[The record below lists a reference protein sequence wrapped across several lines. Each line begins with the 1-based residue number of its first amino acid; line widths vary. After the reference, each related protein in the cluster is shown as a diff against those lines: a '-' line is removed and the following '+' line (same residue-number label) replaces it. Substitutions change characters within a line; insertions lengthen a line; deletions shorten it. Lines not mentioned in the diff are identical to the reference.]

1 LANSTSQNSNNDTGV
16 SKTTTWRDYFDLC
29 KPKVVALLLLT
40 SVVGVVLASPP
51 GDISIFILLMS
62 TLGIGLGS
70 AAGAAINQIVERESD
85 ARMARTENRPLPQGR
100 VSQQN
105 AFIFAVLMAVASVFV
120 LTAWINTLTAVLT
133 FASMIGYA
141 VVYTMYLKKATPQNI
156 VIGGLAGATPPFLGW
171 TSVTGSIDPHGLL
184 LVLIIYT
191 WTPPHFWALAIHR
204 RDDYAKVNLPMLP
217 VTHGI
222 EFTKY
227 SILGYTIL
235 MFMVTLLPYLA
246 YMRGELYL
254 VSAVLLGLYFFYK
267 VFMLMFSDRK
277 NAAISTFVYSINYLM
292 LLFIAMVIDHYFADS
307 VSQYLCQSF
316 QYKCFYIQS

>member
-1 LANSTSQNSNNDTGV
+1 MNTET
-16 SKTTTWRDYFDLC
+16 KTTDNVINTKATWRDYFDLC

-51 GDISIFILLMS
+51 GEISLFVLLMS

-85 ARMARTENRPLPQGR
+85 SRMARTANRPLPKGR

-105 AFIFAVLMAVASVFV
+105 AFIFAVLLAVGSVFV
-120 LTAWINTLTAVLT
+120 LTAWINILTAVLT

-156 VIGGLAGATPPFLGW
+156 VIGGLAGATPPLLGW
-171 TSVTGSIDPHGLL
+171 TSVTDSIDPYGIM

-235 MFMVTLLPYLA
+235 LFMVTLLPYLI
-246 YMRGELYL
+246 YMRGPIYL

-267 VFMLMFSDRK
+267 VFMLMFSGRE

-292 LLFIAMVIDHYFADS
+292 LLFIAMVVDHYFDDS
-307 VSQYLCQSF
+307 VRQF
-316 QYKCFYIQS
+316 FN

>member
-1 LANSTSQNSNNDTGV
+1 MTETAIRSAS
-16 SKTTTWRDYFDLC
+16 WRDYFDLC

-40 SVVGVVLASPP
+40 SIVGVVLASPP
-51 GDISIFILLMS
+51 GEMSLFILVFS
-62 TLGIGLGS
+62 TLGIGLAA
-70 AAGAAINQIVERESD
+70 AAGAVINQVVEREND
-85 ARMARTENRPLPQGR
+85 ARMARTEGRPLPQGK
-100 VSQQN
+100 VTQQN
-105 AFIFAVLMAVASVFV
+105 AFIFAVMLAAASVFI
-120 LTAWINTLTAVLT
+120 LTAWINVLTAVLT

-156 VIGGLAGATPPFLGW
+156 VIGGLAGATPPLLGW
-171 TSVTGSIDPHGLL
+171 TSVTNSIDPHGLL

-235 MFMVTLLPYLA
+235 MILVTIFPYLIA
-246 YMRGELYL
+246 MRGLIYL
-254 VSAVLLGLYFFYK
+254 VAALLLGGYFMYMVLL
-267 VFMLMFSDRK
+267 LMFTERH
-277 NAAISTFVYSINYLM
+277 NIAIKTFVYSINYLM
-292 LLFIAMVIDHYFADS
+292 MLFIAMVVDHYLPI
-307 VSQYLCQSF
+307 YPG
-316 QYKCFYIQS
+316 Y

>member
-1 LANSTSQNSNNDTGV
+1 MSTKT
-16 SKTTTWRDYFDLC
+16 KTTDNVINAKATWRDYFDLC

-51 GDISIFILLMS
+51 GEISLFVLLMS

-70 AAGAAINQIVERESD
+70 AAGAAINQLVERESD
-85 ARMARTENRPLPQGR
+85 SRMARTENRPLPKGR
-100 VSQQN
+100 VTQQN
-105 AFIFAVLMAVASVFV
+105 AFIFAVMLAVGSVFV
-120 LTAWINTLTAVLT
+120 LTAWINVLTAVLT

-141 VVYTMYLKKATPQNI
+141 VIYTMYLKKATPQNI
-156 VIGGLAGATPPFLGW
+156 VIGGLAGATPPLLGW
-171 TSVTGSIDPHGLL
+171 TSVTDSIDPYGIM

-235 MFMVTLLPYLA
+235 MFMVTLLPYLT
-246 YMRGELYL
+246 YMRGPIYL

-267 VFMLMFSDRK
+267 VFMLMFSSRA

-292 LLFIAMVIDHYFADS
+292 LLFIAMVVDHYFDAS
-307 VSQYLCQSF
+307 VRHYF
-316 QYKCFYIQS
+316 N

>member
-1 LANSTSQNSNNDTGV
+1 MVNILSG
-16 SKTTTWRDYFDLC
+16 WRDYFDLC

-51 GDISIFILLMS
+51 GEISLFVLCFS
-62 TLGIGLGS
+62 TLGIGLAA
-70 AAGAAINQIVERESD
+70 AAGAVINQVVERESD
-85 ARMARTENRPLPQGR
+85 GRMARTEGRPLPKGR

-105 AFIFAVLMAVASVFV
+105 AFIFAVLLATFSMFILTGYINI
-120 LTAWINTLTAVLT
+120 LTATLT

-141 VVYTMYLKKATPQNI
+141 VIYTMYLKKATPQNI
-156 VIGGLAGATPPFLGW
+156 VIGGLAGATPPLLGW
-171 TSVTGSIDPHGLL
+171 TSVTGSMDPHGIM

-222 EFTKY
+222 QFTKY

-235 MFMVTLLPYLA
+235 MIMVTLLPFLTF
-246 YMRGELYL
+246 MRGWIYL
-254 VSAVLLGLYFFYK
+254 VSAVVLGMIFLYK
-267 VFMLMFSDRK
+267 VFELMFSSK
-277 NAAISTFVYSINYLM
+277 ENAAISTFVYSINYLM
-292 LLFIAMVIDHYFADS
+292 LLFVAMVVDHYFNQDLMF
-307 VSQYLCQSF
+307 YLNN
-316 QYKCFYIQS
+316 

>member
-1 LANSTSQNSNNDTGV
+1 
-16 SKTTTWRDYFDLC
+16 
-29 KPKVVALLLLT
+29 
-40 SVVGVVLASPP
+40 
-51 GDISIFILLMS
+51 
-62 TLGIGLGS
+62 
-70 AAGAAINQIVERESD
+70 
-85 ARMARTENRPLPQGR
+85 MARTENRPLPKGR

-105 AFIFAVLMAVASVFV
+105 AFIFAVMLAAASVFV
-120 LTAWINTLTAVLT
+120 LTAWINVLTAVLT

-156 VIGGLAGATPPFLGW
+156 VIGGLAGATPPLLGW
-171 TSVTGSIDPHGLL
+171 TSVTDSVDAYGLL

-235 MFMVTLLPYLA
+235 MFMVTLLPYLI
-246 YMRGELYL
+246 YMRGEIYL
-254 VSAVLLGLYFFYK
+254 VSALLLGFYFFYK
-267 VFMLMFSDRK
+267 VFMLMFSKRK

-292 LLFIAMVIDHYFADS
+292 LLFVAMVVDHYFAGS
-307 VSQYLCQSF
+307 VSQYLCDNF
-316 QYKCFYIQS
+316 QFKCLR

>member
-1 LANSTSQNSNNDTGV
+1 LDNSSSQNSNNDNAV
-16 SKTTTWRDYFDLC
+16 LKSASWRDYFDLC

-85 ARMARTENRPLPQGR
+85 ARMARTENRPMPQGR

-105 AFIFAVLMAVASVFV
+105 AFIFAVLMATASVFV

-141 VVYTMYLKKATPQNI
+141 VIYTMYLKKATPQNI
-156 VIGGLAGATPPFLGW
+156 VIGGLAGATPPLLGW
-171 TSVTGSIDPHGLL
+171 TSVTGSVDAHALL

-222 EFTKY
+222 KFTKY

-246 YMRGELYL
+246 YMRGEIYL
-254 VSAVLLGLYFFYK
+254 ISAVLLGLYFFYK

-292 LLFIAMVIDHYFADS
+292 LLFIAMVVDHYFAGS

-316 QYKCFYIQS
+316 QYKCF

>member
-1 LANSTSQNSNNDTGV
+1 MVN
-16 SKTTTWRDYFDLC
+16 TTASWRDYFDLC

-40 SVVGVVLASPP
+40 AVVGVVLASPP
-51 GDISIFILLMS
+51 GEISLFILVVS
-62 TLGIGLGS
+62 TIGIGMGS
-70 AAGAAINQIVERESD
+70 AAGAVINQVVEQETD
-85 ARMARTENRPLPQGR
+85 ARMARTENRPLPQGK
-100 VSQQN
+100 VTQQN
-105 AFIFAVLMAVASVFV
+105 AFIFAVLLAAGSVFI
-120 LTAWINTLTAVLT
+120 LTGFINVLTAVLT

-156 VIGGLAGATPPFLGW
+156 VIGGLAGATPPLLGW
-171 TSVTGSIDPHGLL
+171 VSVTNSMDPHGIL

-235 MFMVTLLPYLA
+235 MIMVTILPYLA
-246 YMRGELYL
+246 YMRGEIYI
-254 VSAVLLGLYFFYK
+254 VSALILGFYFLYK
-267 VFMLMFSDRK
+267 VLVLKFTQRE

-292 LLFIAMVIDHYFADS
+292 LLFIAMVVDHYFNND
-307 VSQYLCQSF
+307 LIIF
-316 QYKCFYIQS
+316 LNNTF

>member
-1 LANSTSQNSNNDTGV
+1 MSTDIKNINNSDKKAS
-16 SKTTTWRDYFDLC
+16 WRDYFDLC

-51 GDISIFILLMS
+51 GGISLFILIIS
-62 TLGIGLGS
+62 TIGIGMGA

-85 ARMARTENRPLPQGR
+85 AKMARTENRPLPKGR

-105 AFIFAVLMAVASVFV
+105 AFIFAVLLATASVFI
-120 LTAWINTLTAVLT
+120 LTALINVLTAVLT

-141 VVYTMYLKKATPQNI
+141 VIYTMYLKKATPQNI
-156 VIGGLAGATPPFLGW
+156 VIGGLAGATPPLLGW

-246 YMRGELYL
+246 YMRGEIYL
-254 VSAVLLGLYFFYK
+254 VSAVLLGFYFFYK
-267 VFMLMFSDRK
+267 VFMLMFSKRK

-292 LLFIAMVIDHYFADS
+292 LLFVAMVADHYFAGS
-307 VSQYLCQSF
+307 VSVYLCENF
-316 QYKCFYIQS
+316 QYKCY

>member
-1 LANSTSQNSNNDTGV
+1 MSKDTKTIDNSGS
-16 SKTTTWRDYFDLC
+16 TTWRDYFDLC
-29 KPKVVALLLLT
+29 KPKVVLLLLLT

-51 GDISIFILLMS
+51 GQISLFVLIMS
-62 TLGIGLGS
+62 TIGIGLGS

-100 VSQQN
+100 VTQQN
-105 AFIFAVLMAVASVFV
+105 AFIFAVLLAVASIFV
-120 LTAWINTLTAVLT
+120 LTAWINVLTAVLT

-141 VVYTMYLKKATPQNI
+141 VIYTMYLKKATPQNI
-156 VIGGLAGATPPFLGW
+156 VIGGLAGATPPLLGW
-171 TSVTGSIDPHGLL
+171 TSVTDAIDPYGVM

-222 EFTKY
+222 QFTKY

-235 MFMVTLLPYLA
+235 MFIATLLPYLT
-246 YMRGELYL
+246 YMRGEFYL

-267 VFMLMFSDRK
+267 VFMLMFSERK

-292 LLFIAMVIDHYFADS
+292 LLFVAMVIDHYFAPEIS
-307 VSQYLCQSF
+307 VYLCDNF
-316 QYKCFYIQS
+316 QFKCP

>member
-1 LANSTSQNSNNDTGV
+1 MDNSSSQNSSSHNEV
-16 SKTTTWRDYFDLC
+16 IKSATWRDYFDLC

-40 SVVGVVLASPP
+40 SVVGVILASPP
-51 GDISIFILLMS
+51 GDISLFVLLIS

-100 VSQQN
+100 VKQQN
-105 AFIFAVLMAVASVFV
+105 AFIFAVLMAAASVFV

-156 VIGGLAGATPPFLGW
+156 VIGGLAGATPPLLGW
-171 TSVTGSIDPHGLL
+171 TSVTGSIDPHALL

-292 LLFIAMVIDHYFADS
+292 LLFIAMVLDHYFADS

-316 QYKCFYIQS
+316 QYKCF

>member
-1 LANSTSQNSNNDTGV
+1 MTDTI
-16 SKTTTWRDYFDLC
+16 STWRDYFDLC
-29 KPKVVALLLLT
+29 KPRVVSLLLLT

-51 GDISIFILLMS
+51 GEISLFILVVS
-62 TLGIGLGS
+62 TIGIGMGA
-70 AAGAAINQIVERESD
+70 AAGAVINQIVERDSD
-85 ARMARTENRPLPQGR
+85 AKMARTANRPLPQGKVTQR
-100 VSQQN
+100 N
-105 AFIFAVLMAVASVFV
+105 AFIFAMLLAAGSVFV
-120 LTAWINTLTAVLT
+120 LTGFINVLTAVLT

-141 VVYTMYLKKATPQNI
+141 VIYTMYLKKATPQNI
-156 VIGGLAGATPPFLGW
+156 VIGGLAGATPPLLGW
-171 TSVTGSIDPHGLL
+171 VAVTNSMDPHGIL

-235 MFMVTLLPYLA
+235 MIMVTILPYLA
-246 YMRGELYL
+246 FMRGEIYIVCAL
-254 VSAVLLGLYFFYK
+254 LLGLYFLYK
-267 VFMLMFSDRK
+267 VLVLMFTKRK

-292 LLFIAMVIDHYFADS
+292 LLFIAMVVDHYFNADLII
-307 VSQYLCQSF
+307 YLNNTF
-316 QYKCFYIQS
+316 

>member
-1 LANSTSQNSNNDTGV
+1 MSTETKTANNNTIN
-16 SKTTTWRDYFDLC
+16 KATWRDYFDLC

-51 GDISIFILLMS
+51 GDISLFVLIMS

-85 ARMARTENRPLPQGR
+85 SRMARTENRPLPQGR
-100 VSQQN
+100 VTQQN
-105 AFIFAVLMAVASVFV
+105 AFIFAVLLAAGSVFV
-120 LTAWINTLTAVLT
+120 LTAWINVLTAVLT

-156 VIGGLAGATPPFLGW
+156 VIGGLAGATPPLLGW
-171 TSVTGSIDPHGLL
+171 TSVTDSIDPYGVI

-235 MFMVTLLPYLA
+235 MFMVTLLPYLT
-246 YMRGELYL
+246 YMRGEIYL

-267 VFMLMFSDRK
+267 VFMLMFSSRA

-292 LLFIAMVIDHYFADS
+292 LLFIAMVVDHYFADT
-307 VSQYLCQSF
+307 VRQYL
-316 QYKCFYIQS
+316 Y

>member
-1 LANSTSQNSNNDTGV
+1 LDNSSNPNVNSEIKG
-16 SKTTTWRDYFDLC
+16 SATWRDYFDLC
-29 KPKVVALLLLT
+29 KPRVVALLLLT

-51 GDISIFILLMS
+51 GEISLFILVMS

-85 ARMARTENRPLPQGR
+85 ARMARTENRPLPKGR

-105 AFIFAVLMAVASVFV
+105 AFIFAVMMAAASVFV
-120 LTAWINTLTAVLT
+120 LTAWINVLTAVLT

-141 VVYTMYLKKATPQNI
+141 VIYTMYLKKATPQNI
-156 VIGGLAGATPPFLGW
+156 VIGGLAGATPPLLGW
-171 TSVTGSIDPHGLL
+171 TSVTGTVDPHGLL

-246 YMRGELYL
+246 YMRGEFYL
-254 VSAVLLGLYFFYK
+254 MSAVLLGLYFFYK
-267 VFMLMFSDRK
+267 VFMLMFSDKK

-292 LLFIAMVIDHYFADS
+292 LLFVAMVVDHYFAVS
-307 VSQYLCQSF
+307 ISQYLCDTF
-316 QYKCFYIQS
+316 QFKCY

>member
-1 LANSTSQNSNNDTGV
+1 MSNEQAA
-16 SKTTTWRDYFDLC
+16 WRDYFDLC

-40 SVVGVVLASPP
+40 AVVGVVLASPP
-51 GDISIFILLMS
+51 GEISLTILVLA
-62 TLGIGLGS
+62 TLGIGLGA
-70 AAGAAINQIVERESD
+70 AAGAVINQVVERESD
-85 ARMARTENRPLPQGR
+85 AKMARTQNRPLPQGR

-105 AFIFAVLMAVASVFV
+105 AFIFAVMLATASVFI
-120 LTAWINTLTAVLT
+120 LTAWINVLTAALT

-156 VIGGLAGATPPFLGW
+156 VIGGVAGATPPLLGW
-171 TSVTGSIDPHGLL
+171 TAVTNSMDPHGIL

-227 SILGYTIL
+227 SIMGYTIL

-246 YMRGELYL
+246 YMQGLIYL

-267 VFMLMFSDRK
+267 VLILMFRDHEK
-277 NAAISTFVYSINYLM
+277 AAISTFVYSINYLM
-292 LLFIAMVIDHYFADS
+292 LLFIAMIVDHYFNVDLIA
-307 VSQYLCQSF
+307 YLAS
-316 QYKCFYIQS
+316 